1 MVHGAHFTEQPG
13 ASWIDID
20 NECSIILLLRRLWM
34 TDIHLTTNKI
44 NIKQIDGK
52 MNIVECVEN
61 MNYYSR
67 FI

>member
-1 MVHGAHFTEQPG
+1 
-13 ASWIDID
+13 
-20 NECSIILLLRRLWM
+20 M